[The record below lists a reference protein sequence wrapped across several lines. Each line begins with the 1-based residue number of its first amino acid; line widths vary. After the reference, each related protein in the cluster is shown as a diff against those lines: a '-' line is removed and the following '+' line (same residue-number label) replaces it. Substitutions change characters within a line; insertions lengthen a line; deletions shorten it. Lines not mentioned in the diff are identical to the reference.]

1 MNNPTIQK
9 MYSLII
15 EGMKKEGAEN
25 LYENQLKL
33 YNKLFSNEEGE
44 LICARCLVSL
54 SRYISEQ
61 NEEIELSAKNE
72 ILNLEPVFNGSALKR
87 TQIKEILQKR
97 IDSLS
102 SLPSSTLVD
111 SILFLCHSLIESKE
125 V

>member
-9 MYSLII
+9 MYSLVI
-15 EGMKKEGAEN
+15 EGMKKERAEN

-33 YNKLFSNEEGE
+33 YNKLFSNEESE

-61 NEEIELSAKNE
+61 SEEIEPRAKNE